1 MWVLL
6 PGECLPPLVGFVKLN
21 FDIDVFRQ
29 LGEVRNWKLIID
41 HHGRVFRAFFK
52 LVGRS
57 LAIEARNCIGQ
68 SYGFLQFSSG
78 RRFYC
83 FFFFFFFDK

>member
-29 LGEVRNWKLIID
+29 LGEVRDWKSIID
-41 HHGRVFRAFFK
+41 
-52 LVGRS
+52 
-57 LAIEARNCIGQ
+57 
-68 SYGFLQFSSG
+68 
-78 RRFYC
+78 
-83 FFFFFFFDK
+83 FFFLINGS